1 MRKKLQYKKNNQGIV
16 VSKEKFKKTIKKK
29 CVFFDRDN
37 TLIIDRGYTY
47 KTSDLIWKTGAI
59 KAIKYLNKLNYLVIV
74 LTNQSGVARGYFKE
88 KDVLKFHIFMNK
100 KLKIN
105 QATINDFF
113 YCPFHEDA
121 KIKRYKKKSIDRK
134 PNNGM
139 IIKAVKKWKIDIK
152 KSFFIGDSETDKL
165 AAVKSKIKFLKIN
178 KGNDLYKFVKT
189 NIRLIKR

>member
-1 MRKKLQYKKNNQGIV
+1 MKKKLQYEKNKRSVI
-16 VSKEKFKKTIKKK
+16 VSKKQFKKTIKKK

-47 KTSDLIWKTGAI
+47 KTSDLIWKTGTI

-74 LTNQSGVARGYFKE
+74 ITNQSGVARGYFKE
-88 KDVLKFHIFMNK
+88 KDVLKFHNYMKK
-100 KLKIN
+100 KLKKD
-105 QATINDFF
+105 QAIINDFF
-113 YCPFHEDA
+113 YCPFHENA
-121 KIKRYKKKSIDRK
+121 KIKQYKKKSIDRK

-152 KSFFIGDSETDKL
+152 KSFFIGNSKTDRL

-178 KGNDLYKFVKT
+178 KGNDLYKLVKT
-189 NIRLIKR
+189 NISFINR